1 MSIPDDLHLGL
12 DFAQRH
18 AQERRKGAE
27 ELIQLLRERASHESF
42 YAQGLER
49 IGTHPYAVAS
59 SGALAKAVK
68 ALKEHC
74 VVRAAQAK
82 RLSETILTDL
92 VDPLK
97 DLLKSQVIAN
107 KTQEN
112 LLFRSLKDLRCCKDQ
127 VVTARSD
134 YEQQFKAIEDLV
146 VQIESAGSPVEKKKM
161 LSLQTEDWNWSME
174 KATKAYREAVKKYN
188 GCLVEHQ
195 DELSTA
201 LNSFN
206 MQEEERLRQA
216 SSALTA
222 LLSLDLQLLQSA
234 HCDLTARLEVP
245 SK

>member
-1 MSIPDDLHLGL
+1 MSIPDDLRLGL

-59 SGALAKAVK
+59 SGVLAKAVK

-74 VVRAAQAK
+74 VARAAQAK

-92 VDPLK
+92 VDPLR

-112 LLFRSLKDLRCCKDQ
+112 LLLRSLKDLRCCKDQ
-127 VVTARSD
+127 VANARSD

-146 VQIESAGSPVEKKKM
+146 VQIESAVSPVEKKKM
-161 LSLQTEDWNWSME
+161 LSSQTEDLNWSME
-174 KATKAYREAVKKYN
+174 KATKAYRETVKKYN
-188 GCLVEHQ
+188 NCLVEHQ

-206 MQEEERLRQA
+206 MQEEERLNQA
-216 SSALTA
+216 CNALNS
-222 LLSLDLQLLQSA
+222 LLDLDLQLLRSA
-234 HCDLTARLEVP
+234 HCNLTALLEVP

>member
-1 MSIPDDLHLGL
+1 MSLSDDLRLGL

-59 SGALAKAVK
+59 SGTLAKAVK
-68 ALKEHC
+68 AMKEHC
-74 VVRAAQAK
+74 AVRAAQAK
-82 RLSETILTDL
+82 RLSDMILTDL

-107 KTQEN
+107 KTQES
-112 LLFRSLKDLRCCKDQ
+112 LLYLSLKNVRSCKEQ
-127 VVTARSD
+127 VSKARYD

-146 VQIESAGSPVEKKKM
+146 VQIEKAGSPVEKKKM
-161 LSLQTEDWNWSME
+161 LSMQTEDLNWSME
-174 KATKAYREAVKKYN
+174 KATKAYREAVKKHN
-188 GCLVEHQ
+188 ECLAEHQ
-195 DELSTA
+195 EELTTV
-201 LNSFN
+201 LNSFK
-206 MQEEERLRQA
+206 MQEEERLQHA
-216 SSALTA
+216 CSALSSLLA
-222 LLSLDLQLLQSA
+222 LDQQLLQSG
-234 HCDLTARLEVP
+234 HIDLTARLEVS